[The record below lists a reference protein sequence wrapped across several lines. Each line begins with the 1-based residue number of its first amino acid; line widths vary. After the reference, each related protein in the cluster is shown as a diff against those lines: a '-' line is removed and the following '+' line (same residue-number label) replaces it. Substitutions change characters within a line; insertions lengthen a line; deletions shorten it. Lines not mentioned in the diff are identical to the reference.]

1 MLTGRRAEK
10 VEIAVAAVS
19 VPVGVHLEDAV
30 ANSPNDGRED
40 TLLLS
45 AGDLDEAVVTA
56 IARSDLAT
64 DTNVLGSAFEKIDA
78 FRKGVLGGLNVC
90 A

>member
-1 MLTGRRAEK
+1 MFDDCLTGAW
-10 VEIAVAAVS
+10 VAYI
-19 VPVGVHLEDAV
+19 VPGPDGKIPA
-30 ANSPNDGRED
+30 DGRTD

-56 IARSDLAT
+56 IARSDLT
-64 DTNVLGSAFEKIDA
+64 SDTNVLGSAFETIDA

-90 A
+90 V